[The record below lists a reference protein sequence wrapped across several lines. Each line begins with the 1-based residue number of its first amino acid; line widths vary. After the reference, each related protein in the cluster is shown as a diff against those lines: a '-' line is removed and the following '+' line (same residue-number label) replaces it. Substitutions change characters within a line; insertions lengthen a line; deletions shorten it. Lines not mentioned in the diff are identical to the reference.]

1 MNQLLSLGIILL
13 LALLAGHVVKLLRIP
28 EVTGHLLAGIAL
40 GPSVLGWISGDNL
53 SALEILSEVALGLIL
68 FSIGTAFELERFERH
83 ASTLLRI
90 SVCET
95 LCTFAVVTASVSF
108 AGQQWRV
115 ALLLGVM
122 AMETAA
128 ATTLMVLR
136 EMNAEGPLTEML
148 TAAFAL
154 DNLACLFGFNIV
166 VTIIQ
171 FTGGGAAGESPMLS
185 IVRLVWQ
192 FAGAMALGYT
202 VGFLLAMWSPHV
214 VEHGEQLILLAGCV
228 LLSVGA
234 SKWLD
239 VSPLV
244 ANLTIGATVANYS
257 ARTRRLYSSLTQTDP
272 PLYAI
277 FFVLAGADLDVKRLP
292 SLGLLGLF
300 YLVSRIAGK
309 YLGTLGG
316 SLLGRAE
323 PRVRR
328 WLPQSMFA
336 QAGLAVGLS
345 LTLQRRLPAIA
356 PAVNT
361 VVLSSVMIFEIIG
374 PILVRHSIIR
384 SGEAHADTKPA
395 DLVIGSSAGV
405 KQPGL

>member
-1 MNQLLSLGIILL
+1 VNQLLSLGIILL

-28 EVTGHLLAGIAL
+28 EVTGHLLAGVAL

-53 SALEILSEVALGLIL
+53 TALEILSEVALGLIL

-83 ASTLLRI
+83 ARTLLRI

-95 LCTFAVVTASVSF
+95 LCTAAVVTASLMF

-136 EMNAEGPLTEML
+136 ETNAEGPLTEML

-154 DNLACLFGFNIV
+154 DNLACLFAFNIV

-171 FTGGGAAGESPMLS
+171 FTSGGVGETPLHSV
-185 IVRLVWQ
+185 VRLVWH
-192 FAGAMALGYT
+192 FAGGMALGYMI
-202 VGFLLAMWSPHV
+202 GFLLSMWSPHV

-234 SKWLD
+234 AKWLD

-277 FFVLAGADLDVKRLP
+277 FFVLAGADLDIRRLP
-292 SLGLLGLF
+292 ALGLIGACYVLARF
-300 YLVSRIAGK
+300 VGK
-309 YLGTLGG
+309 YAGTWTGAVIG
-316 SLLGRAE
+316 HAG
-323 PRVRR
+323 PQMRR
-328 WLPQSMFA
+328 WLPPSMFA
-336 QAGLAVGLS
+336 QAGLAVGLT
-345 LTLQRRLPAIA
+345 LTLSRRLPSLAG
-356 PAVNT
+356 PVNT
-361 VVLSSVMIFEIIG
+361 VVLSAVMIFEIVG
-374 PILVRHSIIR
+374 PILVRRSIVR
-384 SGEAHADTKPA
+384 SGESRPESEPA
-395 DLVIGSSAGV
+395 SMVIG
-405 KQPGL
+405 